1 MSLAKKQFD
10 DLYFGRTENENE
22 IKYTRVVKTDI
33 IFDKKTKAYTIYK
46 YYVDGNVYR
55 PFEIGLYE
63 DDQLLYQALRK
74 QVEEL

>member
-22 IKYTRVVKTDI
+22 IKYTRIVKKDI

-55 PFEIGLYE
+55 P
-63 DDQLLYQALRK
+63 
-74 QVEEL
+74 